1 MKKIVLAFFS
11 LILFSAITFASE
23 VTDLLEKAKISYS
36 NGKLTETINLI
47 DSAKKLVERENIN
60 TSSEEY
66 IEVTNWDV
74 IKIKKS
80 EYIGKKVKVEARFY
94 GINSDGTTVHISIG
108 LSCTYDNSL
117 VDKFLELAKYQ
128 EYVFFG
134 TVFENNTLLGPM
146 IHIEAIE

>member
-80 EYIGKKVKVEARFY
+80 EYIGKKVKVKARFY
-94 GINSDGTTVHISIG
+94 GINSDGTTVHISMG
-108 LSCTYDNSL
+108 LSCTYHNSL

>member
-1 MKKIVLAFFS
+1 M
-11 LILFSAITFASE
+11 
-23 VTDLLEKAKISYS
+23 LEKAKISYS

-80 EYIGKKVKVEARFY
+80 EYIGKKVKVKARFY

-108 LSCTYDNSL
+108 LLCSFFYSL

>member
-11 LILFSAITFASE
+11 LILFSAIIFASE

-80 EYIGKKVKVEARFY
+80 EYIGKKVKVKARFY

-108 LSCTYDNSL
+108 LSCTYNNSL

>member
-1 MKKIVLAFFS
+1 MKIIVLAFFS

-80 EYIGKKVKVEARFY
+80 EYIGKKVKVKARFY

>member
-80 EYIGKKVKVEARFY
+80 EYIGKKVKVKARFY

>member
-1 MKKIVLAFFS
+1 MVALHNNTINATARNLDG
-11 LILFSAITFASE
+11 T
-23 VTDLLEKAKISYS
+23 
-36 NGKLTETINLI
+36 KLTETINLI

-80 EYIGKKVKVEARFY
+80 EYIGKKVKVKARFY

>member
-74 IKIKKS
+74 IKIKNS
-80 EYIGKKVKVEARFY
+80 EYIGKKVKVKARFY

>member
-1 MKKIVLAFFS
+1 M
-11 LILFSAITFASE
+11 
-23 VTDLLEKAKISYS
+23 
-36 NGKLTETINLI
+36 
-47 DSAKKLVERENIN
+47 
-60 TSSEEY
+60 
-66 IEVTNWDV
+66 

-80 EYIGKKVKVEARFY
+80 EYIGKKVKVKARFY

>member
-80 EYIGKKVKVEARFY
+80 EYIRKKVTVKAKFY
-94 GINSDGTTVHISIG
+94 AINSDGTTVHISIG

>member
-23 VTDLLEKAKISYS
+23 VTDLLEKAKISCS

-80 EYIGKKVKVEARFY
+80 EYIGKKVKVKARFY

>member
-11 LILFSAITFASE
+11 LILFSAIIFASE

-80 EYIGKKVKVEARFY
+80 EYIGKKVKVKARFY

>member
-1 MKKIVLAFFS
+1 M
-11 LILFSAITFASE
+11 
-23 VTDLLEKAKISYS
+23 LEKAKISYS

-80 EYIGKKVKVEARFY
+80 EYIGKKVKVKARFY

>member
-11 LILFSAITFASE
+11 LLLFSAITFASE

-80 EYIGKKVKVEARFY
+80 EYIGKKVKVKARFY

>member
-23 VTDLLEKAKISYS
+23 VTDLLAKAKISYS

-80 EYIGKKVKVEARFY
+80 EYIGKKVKVKARFY

>member
-66 IEVTNWDV
+66 IEVTNRDV

-80 EYIGKKVKVEARFY
+80 EYIGKKVKVKARFY